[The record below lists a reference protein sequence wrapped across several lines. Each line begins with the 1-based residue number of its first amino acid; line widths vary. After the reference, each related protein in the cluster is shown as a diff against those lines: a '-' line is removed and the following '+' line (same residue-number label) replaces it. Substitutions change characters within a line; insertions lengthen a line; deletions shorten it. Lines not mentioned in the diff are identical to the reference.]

1 MRTGQSITAQ
11 LSLFALILV
20 LLAGAAGGAGFFGLM
35 RTGGAIDAV
44 TDVSTALTN
53 INAATAAIQS
63 LYASGRAED
72 AKAALSGIAAVDA
85 GTAGTPELA
94 GVTAGLA
101 DAVNGLSAGW
111 RDIDTASGDIDR
123 AFAALAATAAKLE
136 ARAIADLDKSEADL
150 ETVSAALDGTRAIVS
165 GLTDAELR
173 LVRGRA
179 AFEAYLRTGEFTQ
192 LTAGQNAL
200 STAARLAEDTRVMNE
215 DASFADDLGAI
226 STLSAG
232 LYQTVA
238 RKSDNS
244 QFIDLAAEWSRLS
257 PRLATVDQRI
267 DAVNAKARASADKAF
282 NRTAGLTIRRDRA
295 AAFGTTVR
303 DFRTAAYELLLAT
316 ESYRRRP
323 DAAHGKAIDA
333 ALDRTAAAITALGPD
348 AAKDVTAPFA
358 DYRKAAAG
366 LRRATEALDAARADA
381 TRLSASAADALHRT
395 ADGVADD
402 ARADRDRVSLAVL
415 AVIAGIVGVAI
426 LVTLMLNRRIARPL
440 RALTGAMHALA
451 HGQIDVAVPVRKGGD
466 EIAAMGEALLVF
478 QASGREREE
487 LRHAAEQDHALRE
500 ERRAALESA
509 IAAFDGA
516 AAGVVATV
524 EGLAAQ
530 LGRGTADLSD
540 AATHAAELAGRTSL
554 AAGSAAESV
563 RTMASAAGELAR
575 SQAVARDQADAA
587 VAVAGTGAAHA
598 RTASGVIAGL
608 SDSTARVGEVVDLI
622 GSIAA
627 QTNLLA
633 LNATIEAARAGEM
646 GRGFAVVA
654 GEVKSL
660 ANQTTRATEDIRSL
674 IDGIGSATRS
684 AVELIRDIAASM
696 ADIDTAAGALS
707 ASVTGQGDAT
717 AEISGSAAMAAAS
730 TDDMAAGTLELA
742 GAADHTR
749 AVAGDVTAT
758 AGTIQTEIVRMRGL
772 IESFSRD
779 ARMA

>member
-11 LSLFALILV
+11 LFFFAFLLV

-35 RTGGAIDAV
+35 RTGSAIDAV
-44 TDVSTALTN
+44 TGVSTALTN
-53 INAATAAIQS
+53 INTATAAIQS
-63 LYASGRAED
+63 LYASGRPED
-72 AKAALSGIAAVDA
+72 AEAALAGIAAVDQGVA
-85 GTAGTPELA
+85 ATPALS

-101 DAVNGLSAGW
+101 EAVKALSDGW
-111 RDIDTASGDIDR
+111 RDIDAASGDIDR
-123 AFAALAATAAKLE
+123 AFSALSAAAAKLE
-136 ARAIADLDKSEADL
+136 ASAVEDLDKAETDL
-150 ETVSAALDGTRAIVS
+150 ETVSFALDGTRAIVS

-200 STAARLAEDTRVMNE
+200 SIAARLAEDTRVMNE
-215 DASFADDLGAI
+215 DAAFAEDLGAI
-226 STLSAG
+226 STLTAG

-244 QFIDLAAEWSRLS
+244 QFIDLATEWPRLS

-267 DAVNAKARASADKAF
+267 DAVNAKARESADKAF
-282 NRTAGLTIRRDRA
+282 NKTAGLSIRRDHA
-295 AAFGTTVR
+295 AAFGIAVR

-316 ESYRRRP
+316 ESYRLRP

-333 ALDRTAAAITALGPD
+333 ALDRTGAAINALGPD
-348 AAKDVTAPFA
+348 VAKEVALPFA
-358 DYRKAAAG
+358 DYRKATDG
-366 LRRATEALDAARADA
+366 LRRATEALETARADA
-381 TRLSASAADALHRT
+381 TRLSAAAADALHRT
-395 ADGVADD
+395 ADAVADD
-402 ARADRDRVSLAVL
+402 AQADRDRVSLLVL
-415 AVIAGIVGVAI
+415 VVIAGIVGVAI
-426 LVTLMLNRRIARPL
+426 LVTALLNRRIARPL
-440 RALTGAMHALA
+440 RALTEVMHALA
-451 HGQIDVAVPVRKGGD
+451 HGHLDVVVPVRKGRD

-487 LRHAAEQDHALRE
+487 LRQAAEHDHAQRE
-500 ERRAALESA
+500 ERRAALEGA

-516 AAGVVATV
+516 AAEVIATV
-524 EGLAAQ
+524 EGLADQ
-530 LGRGTADLSD
+530 LGRGTADLSG
-540 AATHAAELAGRTSL
+540 AATHASELAGRTSL

-563 RTMASAAGELAR
+563 RTMASAASELAR
-575 SQAVARDQADAA
+575 SQTVARDQANAA
-587 VAVAGTGAAHA
+587 VSVAGTGAAHA

-646 GRGFAVVA
+646 GKGFAVVA

-660 ANQTTRATEDIRSL
+660 ANQTTRATDDIRKL

-696 ADIDTAAGALS
+696 ADIDAAAGALS
-707 ASVTGQGDAT
+707 ESVMGQGDAT
-717 AEISGSAAMAAAS
+717 SEISGSAAMAAAS

-749 AVAGDVTAT
+749 TVAGEVTAT
-758 AGTIQTEIVRMRGL
+758 AGTIQTEIVRMHGL

-779 ARMA
+779 ARAA

>member
-1 MRTGQSITAQ
+1 MRAWQSITAQ
-11 LSLFALILV
+11 LSLFALLLV
-20 LLAGAAGGAGFFGLM
+20 ILAGAAGGAGFFGLM
-35 RTGGAIDAV
+35 RTGGAIDTV
-44 TDVSTALTN
+44 TGVSTALTN
-53 INAATAAIQS
+53 VNTATAAIQS
-63 LYASGRAED
+63 LYATGRSVDAEE
-72 AKAALSGIAAVDA
+72 ALAGIAAVDEGVA
-85 GTAGTPELA
+85 ATPALS
-94 GVTAGLA
+94 GVTSGLA
-101 DAVNGLSAGW
+101 DAVNGLSGGW
-111 RDIDTASGDIDR
+111 RDIDMASRDIDR
-123 AFAALAATAAKLE
+123 AFAALSAAAAELE
-136 ARAIADLDKSEADL
+136 ARAVDDLAKSEADL
-150 ETVSAALDGTRAIVS
+150 ETVSATLDGARAIVS

-179 AFEAYLRTGEFTQ
+179 AFEAYLRTGEFSQ

-200 STAARLAEDTRVMNE
+200 SIAARLAEDTRVLNE
-215 DASFADDLGAI
+215 DDAFADDLGAI

-244 QFIDLAAEWSRLS
+244 QFIDLATEWSRLS

-267 DAVNAKARASADKAF
+267 DAVNAKAREKVDKAF
-282 NRTAGLTIRRDRA
+282 NRTAGLSIRRDRA
-295 AAFGTTVR
+295 AAFGSAVR
-303 DFRTAAYELLLAT
+303 NFRTAAYELLLAT
-316 ESYRRRP
+316 ESYRLHP
-323 DAAHGKAIDA
+323 DVAHRKAIDA
-333 ALDRTAAAITALGPD
+333 ALDRTGGTITELGPD
-348 AAKDVTAPFA
+348 AAKQVAAPFA
-358 DYRKAAAG
+358 DYRKATSG
-366 LRRATEALDAARADA
+366 LSRATEALDAARADA
-381 TRLSASAADALHRT
+381 TRLSAAAADALRET
-395 ADGVADD
+395 ADAVADD
-402 ARADRDRVSLAVL
+402 ARTDRDRVSLAVL

-426 LVTLMLNRRIARPL
+426 LVTALLNRRIARPL
-440 RALTGAMHALA
+440 RALTQVMHALA
-451 HGQIDVAVPVRKGGD
+451 HGNLDVTVPVRKGGD

-487 LRHAAEQDHALRE
+487 LRHAAEQDHAQRE
-500 ERRAALESA
+500 ERRAALEGA

-516 AAGVVATV
+516 AAEVIATV
-524 EGLAAQ
+524 EGLAGQ

-540 AATHAAELAGRTSL
+540 AATHASELAARTSL

-563 RTMASAAGELAR
+563 RTMASAASELAR
-575 SQAVARDQADAA
+575 SQTVARDQADAA
-587 VAVAGTGAAHA
+587 VTVAGTGAAHA

-660 ANQTTRATEDIRSL
+660 ANQTTRATDDIRAL

-684 AVELIRDIAASM
+684 AVDLIRAIATSM

-707 ASVTGQGDAT
+707 ESVMGQGDAT

-730 TDDMAAGTLELA
+730 TDDMAVETQELA
-742 GAADHTR
+742 DAADHTR
-749 AVAGDVTAT
+749 TVAGDVTAT

-779 ARMA
+779 ARVA

>member
-11 LSLFALILV
+11 LFLFALLLV

-35 RTGGAIDAV
+35 RTGTAIDAV
-44 TDVSTALTN
+44 TGVSTALTN
-53 INAATAAIQS
+53 INTATAAIQS
-63 LYASGRAED
+63 LYATGRPED
-72 AKAALSGIAAVDA
+72 AEAALAGIAAVDE
-85 GTAGTPELA
+85 GTAGTPALA

-101 DAVNGLSAGW
+101 EAVNALSASW
-111 RDIDTASGDIDR
+111 RDIGAASGDIDR
-123 AFAALAATAAKLE
+123 AFAALAAAAARLE
-136 ARAIADLDKSEADL
+136 ARAVEDLGKSEADL
-150 ETVSAALDGTRAIVS
+150 EAVNIALEGTRATVS

-200 STAARLAEDTRVMNE
+200 STAARLAEDTRVLNE
-215 DASFADDLGAI
+215 DAAFAEELRAI
-226 STLSAG
+226 STLTAG

-244 QFIDLAAEWSRLS
+244 QFIDLASEWPRLS

-267 DAVNAKARASADKAF
+267 DAVNAKARKSVDKAF
-282 NRTAGLTIRRDRA
+282 NRAAGLTIRRNRA
-295 AAFGTTVR
+295 AAFGAAVR
-303 DFRTAAYELLLAT
+303 NVRTAAYELLLAT
-316 ESYRRRP
+316 GDYRLRP

-333 ALDRTAAAITALGPD
+333 ALDQVNAAITALGPE
-348 AAKDVTAPFA
+348 AAKDVTSPFA
-358 DYRKAAAG
+358 DYRKAVAG
-366 LRRATEALDAARADA
+366 LRRSTEALDSARADA
-381 TRLSASAADALHRT
+381 TRLSAAAADALHQT
-395 ADGVADD
+395 ADAVADD
-402 ARADRDRVSLAVL
+402 ARTDRDRVSLAVL

-426 LVTLMLNRRIARPL
+426 LVTALLNRRIARPL
-440 RALTGAMHALA
+440 RALTQVMHALA
-451 HGQIDVAVPVRKGGD
+451 HGDLGVTVPVHKARD

-478 QASGREREE
+478 QDNGRERED
-487 LRHAAEQDHALRE
+487 LRRAAERDHALHE
-500 ERRAALESA
+500 ERRLALEAA
-509 IAAFDGA
+509 IAAFDTA
-516 AAGVVATV
+516 AAGVIATV
-524 EGLAAQ
+524 DGLAGQ
-530 LGRGTADLSD
+530 LGRGTADLSG
-540 AATHAAELAGRTSL
+540 AAAHAAELAGRTSL

-563 RTMASAAGELAR
+563 RTMASAASELAR
-575 SQAVARDQADAA
+575 SQSIARDQANAA
-587 VAVAGTGAAHA
+587 VSVAGTGAGHA

-608 SDSTARVGEVVDLI
+608 SESTARVGEVVDLI

-646 GRGFAVVA
+646 GKGFAVVA

-660 ANQTTRATEDIRSL
+660 ANQTTRATDDIRQL

-684 AVELIRDIAASM
+684 AVDLIRDIAASM
-696 ADIDTAAGALS
+696 AEIDAAAGALS
-707 ASVTGQGDAT
+707 DSVMGQGDAT

-730 TDDMAAGTLELA
+730 TDDMAAGTRELA
-742 GAADHTR
+742 EAADHTR
-749 AVAGDVTAT
+749 SVAGDVTAT

-779 ARMA
+779 ARAA